1 MCRRKWP
8 YLAGTS
14 LNSRQ
19 SGVALL
25 AVLVVSVILAV
36 LMGYATSR
44 MQQRLALAED
54 AKEALHELARVNAKL
69 NELTYLLA
77 TQRITAAGV
86 SKGNNKVGLARE
98 GGQWLHP
105 LTGDELRADG
115 YAYEASGVKFSI
127 QNEAGLISV
136 NTPTQ
141 YWLKRWLSE
150 HGYGVS
156 EQNRLTATLADYADG
171 DNWRRPGGKE
181 VSDEVIGNYLLQSCN
196 ELWRI
201 EAWVALLEKH
211 PYFLDHCSLS
221 RVSKININAVPNGL
235 WRVLWP
241 KAADKVAEARSSD
254 QWIKLDNALLQF
266 APGLLTLSSDLYT
279 RLGGRSFI
287 IKVWGESASLSVR
300 VELNDG
306 KLNSYTVRA
315 RR

>member
-1 MCRRKWP
+1 M
-8 YLAGTS
+8 
-14 LNSRQ
+14 NSRQ
-19 SGVALL
+19 SGAALL

-54 AKEALHELARVNAKL
+54 AKEVLHELAKVNAKL
-69 NELTYLLA
+69 NELTYLLG

-86 SKGNNKVGLARE
+86 SKGSNKVGLARE
-98 GGQWLHP
+98 GGRWLQP
-105 LTGDELRADG
+105 LSGDELRADG
-115 YAYEASGVKFSI
+115 YVYEVSGVKFSI

-141 YWLKRWLSE
+141 YWLRRWLSQ

-156 EQNRLTATLADYADG
+156 EQNRLTATLADYADA

-181 VSDEVIGNYLLQSCN
+181 VSDEGIGNYLLQSCD

-201 EAWVALLEKH
+201 EAWAALLEKY

-221 RVSKININAVPNGL
+221 RLPKININALPDGL

-241 KAADKVAEARSSD
+241 KTAVKVAEARSSD
-254 QWIKLDNALLQF
+254 QWIKLDNELLRF

-287 IKVWGESASLSVR
+287 IKVWGEGASLSVR
-300 VELNDG
+300 VEINDG
-306 KLNSYTVRA
+306 QMNSYTVRA

>member
-1 MCRRKWP
+1 M
-8 YLAGTS
+8 
-14 LNSRQ
+14 
-19 SGVALL
+19 

-54 AKEALHELARVNAKL
+54 AKEVLHELAKVNAKL
-69 NELTYLLA
+69 NELTYLLG

-86 SKGNNKVGLARE
+86 SKGSNKVGLARE
-98 GGQWLHP
+98 GGRWLQP
-105 LTGDELRADG
+105 LSGDELRADG
-115 YAYEASGVKFSI
+115 YVYEVSGVKFSI

-156 EQNRLTATLADYADG
+156 EQNRLTATLADYADA

-181 VSDEVIGNYLLQSCN
+181 VSDEGIGNYLLQSCD

-201 EAWVALLEKH
+201 EAWAALLEKH

-221 RVSKININAVPNGL
+221 RLSKININALPDGL

-241 KAADKVAEARSSD
+241 ETAVKVAEARSSE
-254 QWIKLDNALLQF
+254 QWIKLDNELLRF

-287 IKVWGESASLSVR
+287 IKVWGEAASLSVR
-300 VELNDG
+300 VEINDG
-306 KLNSYTVRA
+306 QMNSYTVRT

>member
-1 MCRRKWP
+1 
-8 YLAGTS
+8 
-14 LNSRQ
+14 
-19 SGVALL
+19 
-25 AVLVVSVILAV
+25 

-54 AKEALHELARVNAKL
+54 AKEVLHELAKVNAKL
-69 NELTYLLA
+69 NELTYLLG

-86 SKGNNKVGLARE
+86 SKGSNKVGLARE
-98 GGQWLHP
+98 GGRWLQP
-105 LTGDELRADG
+105 LSGDELRADG
-115 YAYEASGVKFSI
+115 YVYEVSGVKFSI

-156 EQNRLTATLADYADG
+156 EQNRLTATLADYADA

-181 VSDEVIGNYLLQSCN
+181 VSDEGIGNYLLQSCD

-201 EAWVALLEKH
+201 EAWAALLEKY

-221 RVSKININAVPNGL
+221 RLPKININALPDGL

-241 KAADKVAEARSSD
+241 KTAVKVAEARSSD
-254 QWIKLDNALLQF
+254 QWIKLDNELLRF

-287 IKVWGESASLSVR
+287 IKVWGEGASLSVR
-300 VELNDG
+300 VEINDG
-306 KLNSYTVRA
+306 QMNSYTVRA